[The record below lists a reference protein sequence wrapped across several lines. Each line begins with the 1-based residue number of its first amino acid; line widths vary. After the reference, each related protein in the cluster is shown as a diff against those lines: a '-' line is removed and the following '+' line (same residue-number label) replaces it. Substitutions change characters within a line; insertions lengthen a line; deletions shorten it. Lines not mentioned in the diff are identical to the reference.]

1 MSPADRVAAFFDRTL
16 ALGPVRRLKTV
27 LDDYDA
33 AGGGLLAAGLA
44 FSSLLAILPAMLL
57 TLGMAGIAIDD
68 PALRTRLVEFL
79 AERLPPL
86 REFLETSLEEVAR
99 GGVSFSIVGIVGLA
113 WGSSRFFASLDDAIS
128 RIFHEEPRRHVVRR
142 ALLGLLSVAVLVGS
156 VVVILLAW
164 SLTER
169 LEASGRYPA
178 GVGAIIRLGS
188 LLLASPAA
196 GTILAMV
203 AIGALYRLVPTART
217 SWRAIL
223 PPAIAVGLALA
234 LLTGMFAFIAP
245 RLIGTLRIYGAFV
258 AVFAAMIWLSIVA
271 QAILFGA
278 AWLHR
283 RVVVEAG
290 ASLD

>member
-1 MSPADRVAAFFDRTL
+1 MSRANRAAALVDRIL
-16 ALGPVRRLKTV
+16 ALGPVRRLISI

-44 FSSLLAILPAMLL
+44 FSSLFAILPAMLL

-68 PALRTRLVEFL
+68 PVLRARLVAFL

-86 REFLETSLEEVAR
+86 REFLETSLAEVAR
-99 GGVSFSIVGIVGLA
+99 GGVSFSIVAIVGLA

-128 RIFHEEPRRHVVRR
+128 RIFRDEPRRHVVRR
-142 ALLGLLSVAVLVGS
+142 TLLGLLSVAVLVGS
-156 VVVILLAW
+156 VVALLLAW

-178 GVGAIIRLGS
+178 GVGAIIGLGT

-196 GTILAMV
+196 GTILAM
-203 AIGALYRLVPTART
+203 AGIGAIYRLVPTARA

-234 LLTGMFAFIAP
+234 LFTGLFAFIAP
-245 RLIGTLRIYGAFV
+245 RLIGTLQIYGAFV
-258 AVFAAMIWLSIVA
+258 AVFAAMIWLSVVA
-271 QAILFGA
+271 QAILIGA
-278 AWLHR
+278 AWLRR
-283 RVVVEAG
+283 RVMAEAN
-290 ASLD
+290 ASPD